1 MWDEYILVSI
11 YIEILIQPC
20 ISKKYLN
27 KKYENI
33 NGDRLRS
40 VIRFILKQKK
50 LFSRNLYILGSF
62 NTNIIMLVATNS

>member
-1 MWDEYILVSI
+1 MWAKYISI

-20 ISKKYLN
+20 ILKKYLN
-27 KKYENI
+27 QKYENI
-33 NGDRLRS
+33 NGDRLKS